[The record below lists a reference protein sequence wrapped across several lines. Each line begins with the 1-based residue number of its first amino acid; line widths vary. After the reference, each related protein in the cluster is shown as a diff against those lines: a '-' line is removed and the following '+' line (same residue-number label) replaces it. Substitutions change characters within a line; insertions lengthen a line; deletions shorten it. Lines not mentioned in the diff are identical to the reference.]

1 MSSAGLMWTTGYPV
15 SSTLGGAFI
24 EIIRVHGKTTEVART
39 PAQHPEARSVAIPGD
54 RRSDAH

>member
-1 MSSAGLMWTTGYPV
+1 MSSVGLTWTTGYPV

-24 EIIRVHGKTTEVART
+24 EVTRVHGKTTEVDRT
-39 PAQHPEARSVAIPGD
+39 PAQQPEAGSVAIPGD